1 MNITENEPKQWLTTR
16 NIAITSIGG
25 AVLYYL
31 WVEHHTHLIHFLPYA
46 IFILCPFV
54 HIFMHG
60 GHSHVRHWNDT
71 RVAADHEDSKAPSTG
86 DEIDSHRAKQERNN

>member
-1 MNITENEPKQWLTTR
+1 M
-16 NIAITSIGG
+16 
-25 AVLYYL
+25 
-31 WVEHHTHLIHFLPYA
+31 HFLPYA

>member
-1 MNITENEPKQWLTTR
+1 MSSAENGPKQWLTTR

-46 IFILCPFV
+46 IFLLCPFI

-60 GHSHVRHWNDT
+60 GHSHRSRGNDN
-71 RVAADHEDSKAPSTG
+71 RIEADSNDLLASGNESG
-86 DEIDSHRAKQERNN
+86 SHPAKQERNN

>member
-71 RVAADHEDSKAPSTG
+71 RVADDHEDSKAPSTG

>member
-71 RVAADHEDSKAPSTG
+71 RVAADHEDSKATSTG

>member
-1 MNITENEPKQWLTTR
+1 
-16 NIAITSIGG
+16 
-25 AVLYYL
+25 
-31 WVEHHTHLIHFLPYA
+31 
-46 IFILCPFV
+46 
-54 HIFMHG
+54 MHG

>member
-1 MNITENEPKQWLTTR
+1 MNITENEAKQWLTTR